1 MYIPCSEK
9 QLKSLKSAETAEEL
23 KGGDDRLGSLQEPGR
38 AEQPPWWGRGVPGSC
53 AEHRQPVCVYLF
65 ASRLYNRLFTDISET
80 TAKLL

>member
-38 AEQPPWWGRGVPGSC
+38 AEQPPWWGRGMPGS
-53 AEHRQPVCVYLF
+53 RVQNTGSQFVCIYLHLVY
-65 ASRLYNRLFTDISET
+65 T
-80 TAKLL
+80 TGYLQI